1 MRPQVIID
9 TLGRISTGIALAA
22 CLLVSGQRTE
32 AAVFNPETFT
42 LANGMQVVVITNR
55 RAPVV
60 THHVWYRI
68 GSADSPLGK
77 SGLPHFHEH
86 LMFKATETME
96 SGEFSREI
104 ARNGGNENAFT
115 GPDYTGYFQTI
126 AKDRLEMVMRMEADR
141 MTNLVLGEDEV
152 LRERDVVL
160 EERSMR
166 IDNDPSSRFAEQMN
180 AAQFLH
186 HPYRMPVIG
195 WRHEIEQYG
204 REDSLAF
211 YRTWYAPN
219 NAVLLVAGD
228 IDAAE
233 LKPLAEKYYGV
244 IPSREIPKRERVKE
258 PPQSAAREIVMTD
271 PRVRQPS
278 MMRSYLAPSFN
289 TGETEHAYPL
299 DVLAEILGGT
309 STSRLYRALV
319 IDNKIATSAGAFYRG
334 SALDLATFRIYASP
348 RPDVTMDE
356 LEATVDAE
364 LERLKDEPITD
375 EEVAR
380 ATKRLVAEA
389 VYARDSLSS
398 AVRSF
403 GIALTTGRTVD
414 DVEAWPERIEAVTAE
429 QVNNAAAFVLKPGHS
444 VTGKLL
450 QAAAS
455 VASMPKASMQ
465 DQTSGEP
472 AVQ

>member
-1 MRPQVIID
+1 MYPVISNA
-9 TLGRISTGIALAA
+9 LRRIGAGFVLAA
-22 CLLVSGQRTE
+22 SILVSGQEIE

-68 GSADSPLGK
+68 GSADSPPGK
-77 SGLPHFHEH
+77 SGLAHFHEH
-86 LMFKATETME
+86 LMFKATEEME
-96 SGEFSREI
+96 SGEFSQEV
-104 ARNGGNENAFT
+104 ARNGGNDNAFT

-126 AKDRLEMVMRMEADR
+126 AKDRLELVMRMEADR

-166 IDNDPSSRFAEQMN
+166 VDNDPSSRFAEQMN

-195 WRHEIEQYG
+195 WQHEIEEYS
-204 REDSLAF
+204 REDSLEF

-219 NAVLLVAGD
+219 NAILLVAGD

-233 LKPLAEKYYGV
+233 LKPLAEQYYGV
-244 IPSREIPKRERVKE
+244 IPSRDIPDRRRVQE
-258 PPQSAAREIVMTD
+258 PPQSAAREIVMRD

-278 MMRSYLAPSFN
+278 LMRSYLAPSFN
-289 TGETEHAYPL
+289 AGESQHAYPL
-299 DVLAEILGGT
+299 DVLADILGGT

-319 IDNKIATSAGAFYRG
+319 IEKKIATSAGAFYRG

-348 RPDVTMDE
+348 RPDVTVDE
-356 LEATVDAE
+356 LETAIDAE
-364 LERLKDEPITD
+364 LQRLKDVPITA
-375 EEVAR
+375 EEVER
-380 ATKRLVAEA
+380 ATKRMVAEA
-389 VYARDSLSS
+389 VYARDSLSG

-414 DVEAWPERIEAVTAE
+414 DVEAWPERISAVTAE
-429 QVNNAAAFVLKPGHS
+429 QVNEAAAYVMNTGRS

-450 QAAAS
+450 PSSLSDMA
-455 VASMPKASMQ
+455 M
-465 DQTSGEP
+465 DNQTPNQPSLH
-472 AVQ
+472 